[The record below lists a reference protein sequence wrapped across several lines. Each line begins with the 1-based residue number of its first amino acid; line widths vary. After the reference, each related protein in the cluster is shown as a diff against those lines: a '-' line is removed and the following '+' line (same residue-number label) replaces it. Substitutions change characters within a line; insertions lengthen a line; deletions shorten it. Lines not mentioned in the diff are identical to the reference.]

1 VDTESG
7 YYLQMK
13 DDFGHTYTSP
23 IFNLTREQTSGLIA
37 MGIVDLICRGSD
49 SPKEG

>member
-1 VDTESG
+1 MNTESG

-13 DDFGHTYTSP
+13 DDFGHMYTSP

-37 MGIVDLICRGSD
+37 MGIIDLMLR
-49 SPKEG
+49 